1 MDTSDNFS
9 YLLPFIF
16 LVFGCIC
23 LAAGRWGGG
32 SFARLWGLGFCAA
45 AGGFA
50 VPILAH
56 ALPPMWQAL
65 CADALFYL
73 AFYAYG
79 QALLVRFGLTSLR
92 LPLAAFVVLAY
103 GLLAYFV
110 VVQGNLRGELATS
123 DIGCAFL
130 LGLPLLTVAGR
141 ITRPMDKLLGL
152 IVLGVFLETVVRVAS
167 LLIFTD
173 GSDYASLDAFFN
185 SEYAF
190 YTQVAASVF
199 GFLLALT
206 VLAVVAVDVIEEHR
220 HAAEH
225 DPLTELL
232 NRRGFERALPVP
244 DKAGFAAGTVVVC
257 DIDHFKLVNDRF
269 GHAAG
274 DTVIVRLAAVLRD
287 VYPQG
292 ALVTRLGG
300 EEFAAFLP
308 QVKPSEAAEFA
319 EAARSAFAATN
330 WRENGIDQAITAS
343 FGVSATARSDH
354 SVHDAVARAD
364 SCLYAAKTA
373 GRNRVAV
380 EGNLPTPSA
389 SPFIVISSSTG

>member
-1 MDTSDNFS
+1 MRSS
-9 YLLPFIF
+9 
-16 LVFGCIC
+16 
-23 LAAGRWGGG
+23 GG
-32 SFARLWGLGFCAA
+32 SASVLRRALRGAILG
-45 AGGFA
+45 
-50 VPILAH
+50 H

-79 QALLVRFGLTSLR
+79 QALLARFGLTSLR

-123 DIGCAFL
+123 DIGCAIL
-130 LGLPLLTVAGR
+130 LGLPLLTIAGR
-141 ITRPMDKLLGL
+141 ISRPMDKLLGL

-308 QVKPSEAAEFA
+308 QAKLRKLQNLQRPRDPPLPQRTGGKTASIRRLPRASGSLPRPAAIILCMMRWRAPTAAFMRPRRRAETGWRSKAIFRRLRLRRLSLSRPQPAEAAELA
-319 EAARSAFAATN
+319 LVALSMAGIRSCAML
-330 WRENGIDQAITAS
+330 RSSNGPT
-343 FGVSATARSDH
+343 
-354 SVHDAVARAD
+354 
-364 SCLYAAKTA
+364 CL
-373 GRNRVAV
+373 
-380 EGNLPTPSA
+380 
-389 SPFIVISSSTG
+389 